1 MEFDKSKVFTP
12 FNCDE
17 VKIGSKGYFS
27 DIKGNLIYRVTAEN
41 KNFYHTLIGIDN
53 SNEAEYPF
61 ETDTDSKYNYF
72 YLVEEPKEKVKRPC
86 TREELLEMLKKQGLP
101 MLRYT
106 GTDYIYT
113 VICSSTNYAHV
124 HSILDRLKT
133 AQYTWQELCDTFTL
147 LDGTILWVEE

>member
-1 MEFDKSKVFTP
+1 MEFDKSKVYTP

-86 TREELLEMLKKQGLP
+86 TREELLGMLKKQGLP
-101 MLRYT
+101 MLKCNLNGIDYMVEKIAD
-106 GTDYIYT
+106 GYCFVNDCGNYIY
-113 VICSSTNYAHV
+113 
-124 HSILDRLKT
+124 
-133 AQYTWQELCDTFTL
+133 QELCENYTL
-147 LDGTILWVEE
+147 LDGTELWVEE